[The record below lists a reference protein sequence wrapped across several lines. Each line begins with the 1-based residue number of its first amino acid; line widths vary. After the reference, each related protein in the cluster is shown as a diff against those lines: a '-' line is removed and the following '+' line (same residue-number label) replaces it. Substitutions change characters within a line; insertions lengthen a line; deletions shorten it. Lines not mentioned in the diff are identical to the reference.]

1 VKNKYNS
8 QNKEILLNK
17 AFSKITLYKTFLILE
32 KTDQRKL
39 IQLALIQITTGFLD
53 LIGVTILGALG
64 ALSIQGIEGRL
75 PGNRVSLFLEFFH
88 LQNFSFQTQVAILGI
103 GAASFLLLKTVIAV
117 YFTRRSFFFLAR
129 KSADLSA
136 DLTAKH
142 LAQNLLKMQG
152 RSSQETLFIISEGVK
167 NLMVGILGTG
177 VTLLSDM
184 SLLVIMS
191 FGLFFVDP
199 IMAVLV
205 IFLFLATGY
214 SLYRL
219 LQLRALEIGI
229 SAQELTVKNNLRILE
244 VLNSYRESV
253 VRNRREYYAAE
264 VRGLRY
270 GLGKI
275 IAELNFQP
283 YISKYVIESVSI
295 LGALGLVGFEFAT
308 KNATHA
314 VAVLAVFLAAS
325 SRITPAAL
333 RIQQSVLTIR
343 NSSGAASSTFELIKD
358 LNATSGKLPISK
370 NPDFRYEGF
379 SPEIIINELEFSYK
393 KDGKFGIKK
402 VNLKIE
408 SGQSVAIVGPSGAG
422 KTTLIDLILGVIKPD
437 SGNIYISGVTPSEAS
452 VIWGGAI
459 SYVPQDVKIV
469 MGSIRDN
476 VSLGYPRE
484 LASNELI
491 WQALRLSHL
500 EDVVTSLSDGLDS
513 QVGENGIKVSGGQRQ
528 RLGIARA
535 LFTKPRLLVLD
546 EATSAL
552 DGLTEQGISDSLAAL
567 SGKTTVVVVA
577 HRLSTARNAD
587 IVVYMENGEIVY
599 MGKFEDVKLAVP
611 NFELQANLMG
621 L

>member
-1 VKNKYNS
+1 VKNKS
-8 QNKEILLNK
+8 KLQNKQIPLNK
-17 AFSKITLYKTFLILE
+17 IFSKITLYKTFLILE
-32 KTDQRKL
+32 KTDQKKL
-39 IQLALIQITTGFLD
+39 TQLALIQISTGFLD
-53 LIGVTILGALG
+53 LIGVVILGTLG
-64 ALSIQGIEGRL
+64 ALSIQGIEGQL
-75 PGNRVSLFLEFFH
+75 AGNRVSLFLKFCH
-88 LQNFSFQTQVAILGI
+88 LQNLSFQTQVAILGI
-103 GAASFLLLKTVIAV
+103 GAASFLLLKTAIAI

-129 KSADLSA
+129 KSADLSS
-136 DLTAKH
+136 DLIAKH
-142 LAQNLLKMQG
+142 LAQNLLKMQD
-152 RSSQETLFIISEGVK
+152 RTSQETLFIISDGVK
-167 NLMVGILGTG
+167 NLMVGILATG
-177 VTLLSDM
+177 VMLLSDM
-184 SLLVIMS
+184 SLLVIIS
-191 FGLFFVDP
+191 FGLFFIDP
-199 IMAVLV
+199 MMAVLV
-205 IFLFLATGY
+205 VFLFLGTGY
-214 SLYRL
+214 LLYRL

-270 GLGKI
+270 DLGKI

-283 YISKYVIESVSI
+283 YISKYVIESVFI
-295 LGALGLVGFEFAT
+295 LGALTLAVFEFVT

-314 VAVLAVFLAAS
+314 VAVLTVFLAAS

-343 NSSGAASSTFELIKD
+343 NSSGAATSTFELIKD
-358 LNATSGKLPISK
+358 LNGTSGKLPISK
-370 NPDFRYEGF
+370 NPDFLYEGF
-379 SPEIIINELEFSYK
+379 SPEITINELEFSYK
-393 KDGKFGIKK
+393 KVSEFSIKK
-402 VNLKIE
+402 INLKIL

-437 SGNIYISGVTPSEAS
+437 SGDIYISGVTPSEAC

-459 SYVPQDVKIV
+459 AYVPQDVKII

-476 VSLGYPRE
+476 IAMGYPRD
-484 LASNELI
+484 LASNDLI
-491 WQALRLSHL
+491 WPAVRLSHL
-500 EDVVTSLSDGLDS
+500 EGVVTSLPDGLDS
-513 QVGENGIKVSGGQRQ
+513 DVGENGVKVSGGQRQ

-535 LFTKPRLLVLD
+535 LFTKPKLLVLD

-552 DGLTEQGISDSLAAL
+552 DGLTEQGITDSLAAL
-567 SGKTTVVVVA
+567 SGKTTVLVVA

-587 IVVYMENGEIVY
+587 MVVYMENGEIVH
-599 MGKFEDVKLAVP
+599 MGKFEDVKIAVP